1 MATPAAKAEAVMTAE
16 LLIVRQL
23 YGTSLIGFALA
34 TTIYGISVL
43 QVYLYYRGYPNDR
56 FMLKFTVALLFLLD
70 TLGSM
75 FVGHAI
81 YAYHVFN
88 FFNPLQSLQVD
99 WSFAA
104 EKFLV
109 TCTTFVAQTF
119 YAHTI
124 WKATSNKFTV
134 GIIMLMAL
142 TSLALGTVTTQELFN
157 GSLAVVST
165 RRFAI
170 LSGLVQGFASLND
183 VVITACLCYY
193 LRRNRGD
200 LPTGRAIVDTLM
212 VYAVSRGVLTAIAQI
227 LFLVTNVGLP
237 GQTYWQPFHQI
248 VGKLYVNSV
257 LATLN
262 VRSTFALRSEIQVGT
277 RPSFRLTSAG
287 GDAESKMES
296 GHPQPII
303 FAHTVGSTQTDS
315 RIPNTASVVAS
326 DKQETTIFS

>member
-1 MATPAAKAEAVMTAE
+1 MATPSAGAVMTAE

-43 QVYLYYRGYPNDR
+43 QVYLYYRCYPNDR

-70 TLGSM
+70 TLGSI
-75 FVGHAI
+75 HAI

-88 FFNPLQSLQVD
+88 FFKPLQSLQVD

-104 EKFLV
+104 ENFLV
-109 TCTTFVAQTF
+109 TATTFVAQTF

-124 WKATSNKFTV
+124 WKATSSRLTT

-183 VVITACLCYY
+183 VSIACLCYY
-193 LRRNRGD
+193 PRRNRGD
-200 LPTGRAIVDTLM
+200 LPTGREIVDTLM
-212 VYAVSRGVLTAIAQI
+212 HCTNFVLG
-227 LFLVTNVGLP
+227 VGLP

-262 VRSTFALRSEIQVGT
+262 VRSTFTQKSEIQLGT

-287 GDAESKMES
+287 STGPSPTRHLRSHS
-296 GHPQPII
+296 GFNADRQQH
-303 FAHTVGSTQTDS
+303 
-315 RIPNTASVVAS
+315 S
-326 DKQETTIFS
+326 DHDELRSL